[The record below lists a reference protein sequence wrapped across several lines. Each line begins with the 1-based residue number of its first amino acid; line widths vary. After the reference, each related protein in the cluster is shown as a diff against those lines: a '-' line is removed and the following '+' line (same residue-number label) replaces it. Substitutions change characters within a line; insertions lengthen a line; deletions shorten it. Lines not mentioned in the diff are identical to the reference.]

1 MSDAKITLE
10 TIASD
15 EGLKRLNTALAD
27 GAQRAAQL
35 QRELKNLERET
46 QSGTTATAEQADAMK
61 ALRVELLEQKQAN
74 SEYAKAIKE
83 TVFSLGEVKQE
94 SGLLDSVMSQLSGQM
109 GIGEQAFSSLT
120 VAAGMFAASLATEV
134 ASALADFGRKII
146 ELGLDAEHGVAQFD
160 AMVNST
166 VGGVEAM
173 QLFNAVS
180 RDTYDFESVKEM
192 GIDLMNVGYSA
203 NNAAAMIKL
212 CADTAAGLG
221 KGEQGARKL
230 VEILSRMQSTGEMS
244 SRQMIALQQSG
255 MDIDKAFSSVGMT
268 AEQAMEAMDN
278 GTLDAQTAVEALT
291 SYMKDTFDGQMQK
304 SKENIIDE
312 WGDVEGNLSAI
323 CGSIGAAIFEAF
335 DKSGIVQTLVD
346 FTQDLLDLVWS
357 DGTSAFSELGA
368 IAQFAL
374 DVINTGLQIV
384 FGAVKVVIMGIYS
397 FINAWRDAG
406 ARIANFLTP
415 ILQPLQKI
423 WNLVSSIVSALG
435 HQVGAV
441 VDNAWSNTV
450 GDVVR
455 TPDFDDGS
463 SNHFHTARRE
473 VKGGGGGASGA
484 GTSGGAR
491 ASAPVNAAVRE
502 EERAIESLIQKYGD
516 WTKARQ
522 ENAKAA
528 LAEAKQRV
536 QMLSGEAKIEADR
549 QIKLDDYKIK
559 FDELMDGYEKE
570 LNLAS
575 RIADEEERKMVSDR
589 ISERIRDAKELY
601 DLQVKTVEYQKNL
614 ANQQANTKSFMD
626 GFLADPD
633 SIKAQVDQ
641 IKETLEA
648 SLADIDSAMA
658 QPDDGEQLSSLSQI
672 IGKSPDALAED
683 LATKNETIQEFADA
697 YKQSLID
704 LAETET
710 NSLKNT
716 QIWQKQVDAYWTNVG
731 TSLGDAFTDILMGTK
746 SAGEALGEFARNAIQ
761 NALKIATEWL
771 GLFAIYSIVGDP
783 QLAARW
789 AGHTLFGMDF
799 GSKTKGKFGFAT
811 GGYVAGPGTGT
822 SDSIPAMLSNGE
834 YVINAS
840 AVRRIGVWNLDALNQ
855 GRVPSGMG
863 SSGRTALSSNITLQ
877 VSAIDAASFS
887 AFLQG
892 GGMNVIKQAL
902 FDDNRDFNGESG
914 VW

>member
-83 TVFSLGEVKQE
+83 TVSSLGEVKQE

-672 IGKSPDALAED
+672 IGKSRDALAED

>member
-35 QRELKNLERET
+35 QKELKNLEKET
-46 QSGTTATAEQADAMK
+46 QSGTTATAEQAEAMK
-61 ALRVELLEQKQAN
+61 ALRVELQEQKQAN

-83 TVFSLGEVKQE
+83 TVSSLGEVKQE
-94 SGLLDSVMSQLSGQM
+94 SGLLDSFLSQLSGQM
-109 GIGEQAFSSLT
+109 GIGEQSFSSLT

-134 ASALADFGRKII
+134 ASALADFGRKIV

-173 QLFNAVS
+173 QLFNTVS

-312 WGDVEGNLSAI
+312 WGDVEGNLAAI

-435 HQVGAV
+435 HQVGSV

-473 VKGGGGGASGA
+473 VKGGGGAASAGAS
-484 GTSGGAR
+484 SGGR
-491 ASAPVNAAVRE
+491 SSAPVNAAARE
-502 EERAIESLIQKYGD
+502 EERAIENLVKKYGD

-522 ENAKAA
+522 ENTKAA
-528 LAEAKQRV
+528 IAEAKQRA
-536 QMLSGEAKIEADR
+536 QMLNGEAKIEADR
-549 QIKLDDYKIK
+549 KIKLDEYKAK

-570 LNLAS
+570 LDLAS

-641 IKETLEA
+641 IKETLETA
-648 SLADIDSAMA
+648 LADIDSAMA
-658 QPDDGEQLSSLSQI
+658 QPDDDEQLSSLAQI

-697 YKQSLID
+697 YKQNLID
-704 LAETET
+704 TAEVET
-710 NSLKNT
+710 NSLKNA

-834 YVINAS
+834 YVINAG
-840 AVRRIGVWNLDALNQ
+840 AVRRIGVGNLDALNQ

-863 SSGRTALSSNITLQ
+863 SSGRSALSSNVTLQ

>member
-83 TVFSLGEVKQE
+83 TVSSLGEVKQE

-173 QLFNAVS
+173 QLFNTVS

-291 SYMKDTFDGQMQK
+291 SYMKYTFDGQMQK

-415 ILQPLQKI
+415 ILSPLQKI

-435 HQVGAV
+435 HRVGAV

-473 VKGGGGGASGA
+473 VKGGGGATSAGAS
-484 GTSGGAR
+484 SGER
-491 ASAPVNAAVRE
+491 SSAPVNTAARE
-502 EERAIESLIQKYGD
+502 EERAIENLVKKYGD

-549 QIKLDDYKIK
+549 QIKLDEYKIK

-570 LNLAS
+570 LGLAS
-575 RIADEEERKMVSDR
+575 KIADEEERKMVSDR

-614 ANQQANTKSFMD
+614 ANQQANSKSFMD

-633 SIKAQVDQ
+633 SVKDQVDQ
-641 IKETLEA
+641 IKETLETA
-648 SLADIDSAMA
+648 LADIDSAMA
-658 QPDDGEQLSSLSQI
+658 QPDDGEQLSSLAQI

-683 LATKNETIQEFADA
+683 LETKNETIQEFADA
-697 YKQSLID
+697 YKQNLID
-704 LAETET
+704 IAEVET
-710 NSLKNT
+710 NSLKNA

-731 TSLGDAFTDILMGTK
+731 TSLGDAFTDIMMGTK
-746 SAGEALGEFARNAIQ
+746 SAGEALGDFARNAIQ
-761 NALKIATEWL
+761 NALKIAAEWTAL
-771 GLFAIYSIVGDP
+771 ALLYAAFGDP
-783 QLAARW
+783 APGKHAS
-789 AGHTLFGMDF
+789 ATLFGM
-799 GSKTKGKFGFAT
+799 KFAD
-811 GGYVAGPGTGT
+811 GGLVTGPGSDR

-840 AVRRIGVWNLDALNQ
+840 AVRRIGVGNLDALNQ

>member
-35 QRELKNLERET
+35 QRELKNLEKET
-46 QSGTTATAEQADAMK
+46 QAGTTATAEQAEAMK
-61 ALRVELLEQKQAN
+61 ALRVELQEQKQAN

-83 TVFSLGEVKQE
+83 TVSSLGEVKQE

-109 GIGEQAFSSLT
+109 GIGEQAFSSLS

-134 ASALADFGRKII
+134 ASALADFGRKIV

-173 QLFNAVS
+173 QLFNTVS

-255 MDIDKAFSSVGMT
+255 MDIDKAFSQVGMT

-278 GTLDAQTAVEALT
+278 GTLDAQKAVEALT
-291 SYMKDTFDGQMQK
+291 SYMKSEFDGQMAK

-374 DVINTGLQIV
+374 DVVNTGLQIV

-415 ILQPLQKI
+415 ILSPLQKI

-491 ASAPVNAAVRE
+491 ASAPVNAAARE
-502 EERAIESLIQKYGD
+502 EERAIENLVKKYGD

-626 GFLADPD
+626 EFLADPD
-633 SIKAQVDQ
+633 SVKDQVDQ
-641 IKETLEA
+641 IKETLETA
-648 SLADIDSAMA
+648 LADIDSAMA
-658 QPDDGEQLSSLSQI
+658 QPDDGEQLSSLAQI

-683 LATKNETIQEFADA
+683 LETKNETIQEFADA
-697 YKQSLID
+697 YKQNLID
-704 LAETET
+704 IAEVET
-710 NSLKNT
+710 NSLKNA

-731 TSLGDAFTDILMGTK
+731 TSLGDAFTDIMMGTK
-746 SAGEALGEFARNAIQ
+746 SAGEALGDFARNAIQ
-761 NALKIATEWL
+761 NALKIAAEWTAL
-771 GLFAIYSIVGDP
+771 ALLYAAFGDP
-783 QLAARW
+783 APGKHAS
-789 AGHTLFGMDF
+789 ATLFGM
-799 GSKTKGKFGFAT
+799 KFAD
-811 GGYVAGPGTGT
+811 GGLVTGPGSDR

-840 AVRRIGVWNLDALNQ
+840 AVRRIGVGNLDALNQ

>member
-35 QRELKNLERET
+35 QRELKNLEKET
-46 QSGTTATAEQADAMK
+46 QAGTTATAEQAEAMK
-61 ALRVELLEQKQAN
+61 ALRVELQEQKQAN

-83 TVFSLGEVKQE
+83 TVSSLGEVKQE

-109 GIGEQAFSSLT
+109 GIGEQAFSSLS

-134 ASALADFGRKII
+134 ASALADFGRKIV

-166 VGGVEAM
+166 VGGVEAI
-173 QLFNAVS
+173 QLFNTVS

-291 SYMKDTFDGQMQK
+291 SYMKSEFDGQMQK

-384 FGAVKVVIMGIYS
+384 FGAVKVVIMGVYS

-415 ILQPLQKI
+415 ILSPLQKI
-423 WNLVSSIVSALG
+423 WDLVSSIVSALG

-441 VDNAWSNTV
+441 VNDAWSNTV
-450 GDVVR
+450 GNVVR

-484 GTSGGAR
+484 GASGGGR
-491 ASAPVNAAVRE
+491 SSAPVNAAARE
-502 EERAIESLIQKYGD
+502 EERAIENLVKKYCD

-522 ENAKAA
+522 ENTKAA
-528 LAEAKQRV
+528 IAEAKQRA
-536 QMLSGEAKIEADR
+536 QMLNGEAKIEADR
-549 QIKLDDYKIK
+549 KIKLDEYKAK

-570 LNLAS
+570 LDLAS

-614 ANQQANTKSFMD
+614 ANQQENTKSFMD
-626 GFLADPD
+626 GFLADPN

-641 IKETLEA
+641 IKETLETA
-648 SLADIDSAMA
+648 LADIDSAMA

-834 YVINAS
+834 YVINAN
-840 AVRRIGVWNLDALNQ
+840 AVRRIGVGNLDALNQ

-863 SSGRTALSSNITLQ
+863 SSGRTAHSSNVTLQ

>member
-35 QRELKNLERET
+35 QRELKNLEKET
-46 QSGTTATAEQADAMK
+46 QAGTTVTAEQADAMK
-61 ALRVELLEQKQAN
+61 ALRVELQEQKQAN

-83 TVFSLGEVKQE
+83 TVSSLGEVKQE

-109 GIGEQAFSSLT
+109 GIGEQAFSSLS

-134 ASALADFGRKII
+134 ASALADFGRKIV

-173 QLFNAVS
+173 QLFNTVS

-221 KGEQGARKL
+221 KGEQGAKKL

-255 MDIDKAFSSVGMT
+255 MDIDKAFSQVGMT

-291 SYMKDTFDGQMQK
+291 SYMKSEFDGQMQK

-312 WGDVEGNLSAI
+312 WGDVEGNLAAI

-357 DGTSAFSELGA
+357 DGPSAFSELGA
-368 IAQFAL
+368 IAQFSL

-384 FGAVKVVIMGIYS
+384 FGAVKVVIMSIYS

-406 ARIANFLTP
+406 SRIANFLTP

-484 GTSGGAR
+484 GDSGGGR
-491 ASAPVNAAVRE
+491 SSAPVNAAARE

-536 QMLSGEAKIEADR
+536 QMLNGEAKIEADR
-549 QIKLDDYKIK
+549 KIKLDEYKAK

-570 LNLAS
+570 LDLAS

-614 ANQQANTKSFMD
+614 ANQQANSKSFMD

-641 IKETLEA
+641 IKETLETA
-648 SLADIDSAMA
+648 LADIDSAMA
-658 QPDDGEQLSSLSQI
+658 QPDDGEQLSSLAQI

-683 LATKNETIQEFADA
+683 LETKNETIQEFADA
-697 YKQSLID
+697 YKQNLID
-704 LAETET
+704 IAEVET
-710 NSLKNT
+710 NSLKNA

-840 AVRRIGVWNLDALNQ
+840 AVRRIGVGNLDALNQ

>member
-35 QRELKNLERET
+35 QKELKNLEKET

-61 ALRVELLEQKQAN
+61 ALRVELQEQKQAN

-83 TVFSLGEVKQE
+83 TVSSLGEVKQE
-94 SGLLDSVMSQLSGQM
+94 SGLLDSFLSQLSGQM

-134 ASALADFGRKII
+134 ASALADFGRKIV

-173 QLFNAVS
+173 QLFNTVS

-435 HQVGAV
+435 HQVGSV

-473 VKGGGGGASGA
+473 VKGGGGATSAGAS
-484 GTSGGAR
+484 SGGR
-491 ASAPVNAAVRE
+491 SSAPVNTAARE
-502 EERAIESLIQKYGD
+502 EERAIENLVNKYGD

-536 QMLSGEAKIEADR
+536 QMLSGEAKLEADR

-575 RIADEEERKMVSDR
+575 KIADEEERKMVSDR

-601 DLQVKTVEYQKNL
+601 DLQLKTVEYQKNL
-614 ANQQANTKSFMD
+614 ANQQANTKSFM
-626 GFLADPD
+626 GRFLADPD

-648 SLADIDSAMA
+648 ALADIDSAMA
-658 QPDDGEQLSSLSQI
+658 QPDDGEQLSSLAQI

-761 NALKIATEWL
+761 NALKIAAEWL

-783 QLAARW
+783 KLAARW

-834 YVINAS
+834 YVINAN
-840 AVRRIGVWNLDALNQ
+840 AVRRIGVGNLDAINQ

-863 SSGRTALSSNITLQ
+863 SSGRTAHSSNVTLQ

>member
-35 QRELKNLERET
+35 QRELKNLEKET
-46 QSGTTATAEQADAMK
+46 QAGTTATAEQAEAMK
-61 ALRVELLEQKQAN
+61 ALRVELQEQKQAN

-83 TVFSLGEVKQE
+83 TVSSLGEVKQE

-109 GIGEQAFSSLT
+109 GIGEQAFSSLS

-134 ASALADFGRKII
+134 ASALADFGRKIV

-173 QLFNAVS
+173 QLFNTVS

-255 MDIDKAFSSVGMT
+255 MDIDKAFSQVGMT

-278 GTLDAQTAVEALT
+278 GTLDAQKAVEALT
-291 SYMKDTFDGQMQK
+291 SYMKSEFDGQMAK

-491 ASAPVNAAVRE
+491 ASAPVNAAARE
-502 EERAIESLIQKYGD
+502 EERAIENLVKKYGD

-840 AVRRIGVWNLDALNQ
+840 AVRRIGVGNLDALNQ